1 MQIKPTSIELKRKH
15 IFTDLYREC
24 LQKNKAK
31 TRFIFPIE
39 MTFDET

>member
-24 LQKNKAK
+24 LQKKSEDQIYFSN
-31 TRFIFPIE
+31 R
-39 MTFDET
+39 DDV